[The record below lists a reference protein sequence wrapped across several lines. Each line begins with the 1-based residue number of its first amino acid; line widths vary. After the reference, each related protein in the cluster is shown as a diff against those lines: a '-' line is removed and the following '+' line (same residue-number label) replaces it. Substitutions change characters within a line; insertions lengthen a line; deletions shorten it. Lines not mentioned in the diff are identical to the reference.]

1 MNEPIGRPW
10 RMGSAASAPWI
21 SSVGLSR
28 EEAEAR
34 RKLQLELAF
43 ELRRGVRCVGFYFQP
58 GRRGAVGFVRGSGV
72 DAGHGWTGGAATG
85 PTSRRGVTG

>member
-1 MNEPIGRPW
+1 
-10 RMGSAASAPWI
+10 MGSAASAPRI
-21 SSVGLSR
+21 SSAGLSR
-28 EEAEAR
+28 EEAAEAR

-43 ELRRGVRCVGFYFQP
+43 EELRRRRGVRRRVRFHSQP

-85 PTSRRGVTG
+85 ATSRRGVTG